1 MNECLKAFESC
12 IKAICEARWWKYNET
27 DTISR
32 FIAIV
37 FDKELIPTFL
47 QSHFSGLRST
57 LEAGVP
63 TIRNRQSGHGQG
75 PTIITVPEYMAA
87 YALHL
92 TASSILL
99 LVRANKEIDDDIPF

>member
-1 MNECLKAFESC
+1 MK
-12 IKAICEARWWKYNET
+12 T

-32 FIAIV
+32 LITIV

-47 QSHFSGLRST
+47 QSHFFRTQKYVGSWGCQLF
-57 LEAGVP
+57 A
-63 TIRNRQSGHGQG
+63 IANRGMGKDA
-75 PTIITVPEYMAA
+75 TIITVPEYMAA